1 MNQIGRLLMKW
12 TKRKHFTYAFKGR
25 LPRALLWNKWV
36 YELWFDYALEAI
48 HRGGNIPREFGDLAA
63 FDSFEA
69 WWRHPEYGFELFCE
83 PYERNVELVEEIN
96 STDDGHLYLKISKRS
111 DKEKLIKEVARLLRD
126 VHIQEEY
133 SSRARFQPSVV
144 SMKNLKQKQLK
155 DYLKASQLKLL
166 GMSTKQIAYELGFFL
181 KRDGKQMSV
190 ADFVRGV
197 STSEPAIWSERE
209 RDWREY
215 ERVQVRKAQRYLRSA
230 NQILSNVQKGI
241 FP

>member
-1 MNQIGRLLMKW
+1 MNW

-36 YELWFDYALEAI
+36 YELWFVYALEAVQQ
-48 HRGGNIPREFGDLAA
+48 GGNIPREFGDLRT
-63 FDSFEA
+63 FKSFEE
-69 WWRHPEYGFELFCE
+69 WWRHPDYGFELFCE
-83 PYERNVELVEEIN
+83 PYERTVEIVDEIE
-96 STDDGHLYLKISKRS
+96 TDDDSHIYLKISKRS

-144 SMKNLKQKQLK
+144 SMKNIKQKQLR
-155 DYLKASQLKLL
+155 DYLKAFQLKVS
-166 GMSTKQIAYELGFFL
+166 GMTTKQIAYELGFFL
-181 KRDGKQMSV
+181 KRDGQQMSV
-190 ADFVRGV
+190 DDFVRGV
-197 STSEPAIWSERE
+197 SKNDPAIWSERE
-209 RDWREY
+209 RDWFEY

-230 NQILSNVQKGI
+230 NKILSNVQQGI